1 MDYKTEIRVENVDGL
16 NVVAQKLID
25 SFKDSR
31 VFALNGLMGVGKTTL
46 VKAICTYL
54 GSIDRATSPTFSL
67 VNEYTTPS
75 GISIYHFD
83 FYRLK
88 KLEEAYNIGY
98 EEYFYSGNYC
108 FVEWPGIIEP
118 LLPPDCVM
126 VDITE
131 ENGVRVFRF

>member
-1 MDYKTEIRVENVDGL
+1 MDYKTEIRIENVEGL
-16 NVVAQKLID
+16 NEVAQKLID
-25 SFKDSR
+25 SFKESR

-46 VKAICTYL
+46 VKAICAYL
-54 GSIDRATSPTFSL
+54 DSFDTATSPTFSL

-88 KLEEAYNIGY
+88 NLEEAYNIGY

-131 ENGVRVFRF
+131 EDGVRVFRF